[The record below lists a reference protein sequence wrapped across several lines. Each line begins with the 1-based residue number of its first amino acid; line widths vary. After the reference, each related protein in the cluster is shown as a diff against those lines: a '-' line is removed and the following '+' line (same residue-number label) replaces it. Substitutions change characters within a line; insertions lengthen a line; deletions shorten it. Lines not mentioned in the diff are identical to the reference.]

1 MTPTDAVVFDMDGIL
16 IDSEP
21 VWQQVRITFAAEHGL
36 QWTDAMHR
44 AAMGCNTAGW
54 SRVMVEHMGLRERLG
69 WDEPT
74 VAREII
80 GRLLSAFRAH
90 LPLREGAIESVH
102 RLVAA
107 GYRVALA
114 SGSPHALIDHVLQAT
129 GLDQVF
135 EATMYGDDVVHG
147 KPAPDI
153 YLAVL
158 AKLGVPPD
166 RAVGV
171 EDSANGVRSL
181 HAAGM
186 GVIAAPGADFPL
198 TPEVLALGDVVLAEM
213 TELDAER
220 VELAAERAAERSAE
234 RR

>member
-1 MTPTDAVVFDMDGIL
+1 
-16 IDSEP
+16 
-21 VWQQVRITFAAEHGL
+21 
-36 QWTDAMHR
+36 MHR

-80 GRLLSAFRAH
+80 GRMLSAFRAD

-102 RLVAA
+102 RMVAA

-114 SGSPHALIDHVLQAT
+114 SGSPHALIDHVLQVT

-158 AKLGVPPD
+158 AKLGVPPE

-198 TPEVLALGDVVLAEM
+198 TAEVLALADVVLAEM
-213 TELDAER
+213 TALDAAQVAR
-220 VELAAERAAERSAE
+220 ATAHATAHAAS